1 MTGLQPG
8 MGSGTGLRQGQ
19 PDDVVVVV
27 VEDDAWV
34 RGRMKV
40 VVVALDTMPKGSCA
54 WDVDVTERV

>member
-8 MGSGTGLRQGQ
+8 MRSGTGLRQGQ

-27 VEDDAWV
+27 VEDDVWV
-34 RGRMKV
+34 RGRMK
-40 VVVALDTMPKGSCA
+40 VVALDTMPKGSCA